1 MEMLRDGSV
10 GGGGGGFDDAGMLID
25 DALPLG
31 FDGHEDLDADLGGEG
46 G

>member
-1 MEMLRDGSV
+1 MEMLRDGS
-10 GGGGGGFDDAGMLID
+10 GGGGGFDDAGMLID

-31 FDGHEDLDADLGGEG
+31 FEDYDADAGLGAEG

>member
-1 MEMLRDGSV
+1 MEMLRDGS
-10 GGGGGGFDDAGMLID
+10 GGGGGSFDDTGMLID

-31 FDGHEDLDADLGGEG
+31 FEDYDADAGLGAEG